1 MIVCESGLPLSG
13 AGAKRGNGPLRVGSV
28 TSRSSAMCLRTV
40 SGSSASLIAHRP
52 ERKPDVL

>member
-1 MIVCESGLPLSG
+1 
-13 AGAKRGNGPLRVGSV
+13 
-28 TSRSSAMCLRTV
+28 MCLRTV